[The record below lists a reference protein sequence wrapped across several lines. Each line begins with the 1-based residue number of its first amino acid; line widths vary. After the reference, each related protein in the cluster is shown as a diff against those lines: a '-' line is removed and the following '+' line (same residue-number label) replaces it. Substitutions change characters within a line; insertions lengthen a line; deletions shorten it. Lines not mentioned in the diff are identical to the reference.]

1 MQSKLFSPN
10 KILNLKGRL
19 TYFSQPKIMGILN
32 VTPDSFYE
40 GSRFLNAEAQLR
52 QVEKMLTEGADI
64 IDVGGYSTRSGA
76 GTLSQEE
83 EMSRVIP
90 VIQPIAKEFPEAV
103 ISIDTFRA
111 AVARKAVEAGASLIN
126 DISGG
131 EQDEK
136 MGETAAELNVPY
148 IFMHMRGTP
157 QTMQQLTQY
166 ENLVIEVIQYFQAK
180 ITKLHQLGVKDIVVD
195 PGFGFAKTP
204 AQSFEMLNKLDR
216 FHILNKPLLVGLSR
230 KSMIWKTLQG
240 TPEQALNGTT
250 CLNTIALL
258 KGASLLR
265 VHDVREAKE
274 TIQLVNQLA

>member
-1 MQSKLFSPN
+1 
-10 KILNLKGRL
+10 
-19 TYFSQPKIMGILN
+19 MGILN

-40 GSRFLNAEAQLR
+40 GSRFLNAEAQLS
-52 QVEKMLTEGADI
+52 QVEKMLTEGADF
-64 IDVGGYSTRSGA
+64 IDIGGYSTRSGA
-76 GTLSQEE
+76 GTLSPEE

-90 VIQPIAKEFPEAV
+90 VIQSITKEFPEAV

-180 ITKLHQLGVKDIVVD
+180 IRKLHQQGVKDIVVD

-204 AQSFEMLNKLDR
+204 AQSFELLNKLDR
-216 FHILNKPLLVGLSR
+216 FHILNKPILVGLSR

-240 TPEQALNGTT
+240 TPERALNGTT